1 MRILRPIVLLCFS
14 AIAGIAGR
22 DIPVSVQ
29 VGVLSALFQ
38 AASIIFGILG
48 AWLAIVYPQELQ
60 NLFKKDV
67 NLGEVGG
74 LLERIFFPL
83 RISASVVIFCI
94 LHTWLSPLFH
104 LLPIF
109 ETYKTL
115 VRQANFFFISFAVL
129 ATLWALIGVFHPMDS
144 AELHLTS
151 TKNALKRHSTRT
163 SKVSKRPRKSN
174 PKQD

>member
-1 MRILRPIVLLCFS
+1 MKILRPIVLLCLS
-14 AIAGIAGR
+14 AIASIAGR

-29 VGVLSALFQ
+29 VGILSALFQ

-94 LHTWLSPLFH
+94 LHTWLSPLLH
-104 LLPIF
+104 LVPIF
-109 ETYKTL
+109 ETYKAL
-115 VRQANFFFISFAVL
+115 VRQANFFLTSLAVL
-129 ATLWALIGVFHPMDS
+129 ATVWALVGVFYPMDS
-144 AELHLTS
+144 AELHLKS
-151 TKNALKRHSTRT
+151 VKNGLARHITRT
-163 SKVSKRPRKSN
+163 SGTSKRPKEPDKSS
-174 PKQD
+174 